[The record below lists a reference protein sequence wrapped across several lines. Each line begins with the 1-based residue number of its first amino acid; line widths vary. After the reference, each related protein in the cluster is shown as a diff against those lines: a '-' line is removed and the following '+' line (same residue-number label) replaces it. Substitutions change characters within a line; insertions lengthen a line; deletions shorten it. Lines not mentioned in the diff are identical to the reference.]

1 MVSTEMDMV
10 GVSKLFHTTWVNSC
24 YSMALCGIY
33 LLTLIFVQNVLPQVL
48 SEGASEDK
56 GELARLVSL

>member
-10 GVSKLFHTTWVNSC
+10 GVSKLSHTTWVNNC
-24 YSMALCGIY
+24 HSMALEEIC
-33 LLTLIFVQNVLPQVL
+33 LLTFIFVQNVLPQVL